1 MKKLVLVLIVLG
13 ACGAQRVKI
22 DPVAIDRVKIDPVSV
37 QPIHVTVDVNV
48 RDQPAPAA
56 KP

>member
-22 DPVAIDRVKIDPVSV
+22 EPVTV
-37 QPIHVTVDVNV
+37 QPIHVTIDVNV
-48 RDQPAPAA
+48 RDQPAAA
-56 KP
+56 QKP